1 MKLIEE
7 AARELWKRNGTEDEW
22 DDLNEDT
29 KESWR
34 NQARA
39 ILALFLAALRREPSE
54 RMLFEA
60 CNAHSVENVDWE
72 DLRRW
77 WSAMVAE
84 RVKEWGE

>member
-1 MKLIEE
+1 MKLVEE
-7 AARELWKRNGTEDEW
+7 AAREIWKRNGTEDEW
-22 DDLNEDT
+22 GDLNEDT

-54 RMLFEA
+54 GMLEVGA
-60 CNAHSVENVDWE
+60 LELPERYGAYAAPI
-72 DLRRW
+72 

-84 RVKEWGE
+84 RVREWGE